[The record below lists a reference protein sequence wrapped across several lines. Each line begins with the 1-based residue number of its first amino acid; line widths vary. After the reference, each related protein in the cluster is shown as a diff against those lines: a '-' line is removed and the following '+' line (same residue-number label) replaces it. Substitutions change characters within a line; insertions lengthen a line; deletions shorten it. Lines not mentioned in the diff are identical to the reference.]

1 MTATDVQEYLA
12 TVVPEVRRRDA
23 TVLVDLLRRVTG
35 EEPRLWGPSII
46 GAGHYRYRY
55 DSGREGDGP
64 SASFAPR
71 KAATSIYLPDGVG
84 AHAERLARL
93 GPHRSA
99 VGCLY
104 LTDLAKVDLAVLE
117 KIIAASHRTVTAGT
131 FGNRARDSATVED

>member
-1 MTATDVQEYLA
+1 MTAQDVQEYVA
-12 TVVPEVRRRDA
+12 AVVPEVRRRDA
-23 TVLVDLLRRVTG
+23 AVLVDLLRRVTG
-35 EEPRLWGPSII
+35 EEPRLWGSII
-46 GAGHYRYRY
+46 GAGHYHYRY

-71 KAATSIYLPDGVG
+71 KAVTSVYLLDGVS

-93 GPHRSA
+93 GSHRSA

-117 KIIAASHRTVTAGT
+117 EIIAASHRTLTAGT
-131 FGNRARDSATVED
+131 FGNRARDSAAAGD